1 MLTPGQVSDLLCLYR
16 LQYTMLAGVAQQ
28 RKEVL
33 SQYAHDLA
41 GVSGRRPHSSDGL
54 AFAEKLQTLGLE
66 EYKFHGQVYDAVFY
80 GVSSHWPQ
88 CIYIAADVIAVAML
102 LAANG

>member
-16 LQYTMLAGVAQQ
+16 LQYAMLAGVAQQ

-33 SQYAHDLA
+33 GQAARDLA
-41 GVSGRRPHSSDGL
+41 GPTGRRPHPSDGL
-54 AFAEKLQTLGLE
+54 ALAEKLQTLGLE

-80 GVSSHWPQ
+80 GVSCRIRHAERVLQ
-88 CIYIAADVIAVAML
+88 RAVRNPTKQA
-102 LAANG
+102 